1 MLTREDVKSLPATGG
16 RFPWSYR
23 QATANAA
30 EDNIKI
36 LLDQAFEGK
45 IVFGPIKAELTVDQY
60 GDDNLDITVVYEGDY
75 ELLDPEKLNSVSSEL
90 VNVLACLGFHNIP
103 TESYIAKA
111 EHSNGLNW

>member
-1 MLTREDVKSLPATGG
+1 MVVPS
-16 RFPWSYR
+16 S
-23 QATANAA
+23 TANAA

-36 LLDQAFEGK
+36 LLDQAFGGR

-75 ELLDPEKLNSVSSEL
+75 ELLDPGKLNRVSSEL

-111 EHSNGLNW
+111 EHSEWSELVSKLPWEQEAP